1 VSAAKPLKAI
11 ASTVAERMAGGRP
24 SRFRSAV
31 SAAVAGG
38 AVAAGVY
45 KGLRSQ

>member
-1 VSAAKPLKAI
+1 MSPVKTLERAVLQRVGGGKPSPWRA
-11 ASTVAERMAGGRP
+11 
-24 SRFRSAV
+24 AV

-45 KGLRSQ
+45 KGLRSR

>member
-1 VSAAKPLKAI
+1 MIPVKTIGTA
-11 ASTVAERMAGGRP
+11 VAQRFSGGKP
-24 SRFRSAV
+24 SRVRATV

-45 KGLRSQ
+45 RGLRSGD

>member
-1 VSAAKPLKAI
+1 MRRVLGRA
-11 ASTVAERMAGGRP
+11 VVERLSGGRP
-24 SRFRSAV
+24 SRLRAV
-31 SAAVAGG
+31 AGAAVAGG

>member
-1 VSAAKPLKAI
+1 MRRTL
-11 ASTVAERMAGGRP
+11 ERAVVERLAGGRP
-24 SRFRSAV
+24 SRLRAAAGAV
-31 SAAVAGG
+31 VAGG